1 MKNDHQICS
10 CDQKRSTRALT
21 HMHRIRA
28 IRGHLQTGIKR
39 KFIVINFIRGMN
51 GKLAEVI
58 QMCHTFQHWQHQ
70 WKIFERS
77 QFFCSLKEGGCA
89 NKNNRTTQNPTWK
102 MGAAYNTHTKN
113 PVQHTHTQNKPII
126 RKLSSKTS
134 FCAASLVILF
144 GWCVLRAYSIR

>member
-58 QMCHTFQHWQHQ
+58 QMCHTFQHWHTTSM
-70 WKIFERS
+70 K
-77 QFFCSLKEGGCA
+77 KE
-89 NKNNRTTQNPTWK
+89 NYLNDHN
-102 MGAAYNTHTKN
+102 
-113 PVQHTHTQNKPII
+113 
-126 RKLSSKTS
+126 S
-134 FCAASLVILF
+134 F
-144 GWCVLRAYSIR
+144 GT